1 MRIRIL
7 IAAEDADYLDR
18 LTRVV
23 ADKYADL
30 FEVNV
35 CSSKESLRQMQQ
47 RGNADIA
54 LIGAEFVDC
63 IDLGRVRMPILL
75 WDGEADISQA
85 DEKMKMVKKYQRIS
99 SIVSKVLEHY
109 SVLPKATPMME
120 GGASITVVW
129 SPAGGCGKTTVA
141 LAYAAQKAAAG
152 EKTVYLDL
160 EPFSSSDVYFSGTGK
175 SISCVFERLDTNPE
189 LLLQSVQ
196 MQDSGSNI
204 YYFNKPDNYD
214 DMNELTAED
223 MCTLVSACAKNCDE
237 VIVDCGGACSVQLK
251 ALLDMATSVLL
262 VVTGEPHCQKKWEQF
277 CTQHSVFESI
287 RERAL
292 LVKNRG
298 AGKIAGHG
306 VERIVELPTVQSA
319 DPVIV
324 YKTLSG
330 GYFS

>member
-18 LTRVV
+18 LARVV
-23 ADKYADL
+23 TDKYADL

-35 CSSKESLRQMQQ
+35 CSSKENLRQVQQ
-47 RGNADIA
+47 KGNADIA
-54 LIGAEFVDC
+54 LIGAEFMDC
-63 IDLGRVRMPILL
+63 IDFGRVRMPILM
-75 WDGEADISQA
+75 WDGEVDVSQA
-85 DEKMKMVKKYQRIS
+85 DEKLKLVKKYQRIS
-99 SIVSKVLEHY
+99 SIVSKVLEYY
-109 SVLPKATPMME
+109 SVLPKAALMVE
-120 GGASITVVW
+120 GGAPITVVW

-152 EKTVYLDL
+152 KKVVYLDF
-160 EPFSSSDVYFSGTGK
+160 EPFSSGDVYFSGTGK
-175 SISCVFERLDTNPE
+175 SISCVFERLDTNLE

-196 MQDSGSNI
+196 MQDPGSGI
-204 YYFNKPDNYD
+204 YYFSKPDNYD

-237 VIVDCGGACSVQLK
+237 VIVDCGGACGTQTK
-251 ALLDMATSVLL
+251 ALLDMAASVML
-262 VVTGEPHCQKKWEQF
+262 VVTGEPYCQKKWEQF
-277 CTQHSVFESI
+277 CTQYSVFESI
-287 RERAL
+287 REKAMM
-292 LVKNRG
+292 VKNRG
-298 AGKIAGHG
+298 AGNIAEHG
-306 VERIVELPTVQSA
+306 MERIIELPKVQSA